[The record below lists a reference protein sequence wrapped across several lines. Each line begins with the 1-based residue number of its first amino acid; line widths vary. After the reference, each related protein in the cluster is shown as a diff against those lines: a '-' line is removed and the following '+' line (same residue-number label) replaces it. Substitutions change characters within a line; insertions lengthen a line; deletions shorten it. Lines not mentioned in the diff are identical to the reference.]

1 MSTITAI
8 LEPDIDGALHLP
20 VPDELRGGKV
30 KVVATLEQ
38 AEPSRAP
45 FGRKAA
51 AISDLGALAGN
62 CSKDGWDGNGASAID
77 PAALL
82 NAEAFVRALPDA
94 IPLPEF
100 APEPDGAISLD
111 WIQSK
116 TRLLSLSVGSSDRL
130 AYAWLDGSDRGHAV
144 AYFDGSSVPPRVLS
158 TIESF
163 VNHGNT
169 SVRVA

>member
-8 LEPDIDGALHLP
+8 LEPDIDGDLHLP
-20 VPDELRGGKV
+20 VPGELRGGKV
-30 KVVATLEQ
+30 KVVATLER
-38 AEPSRAP
+38 APPSQAP

-51 AISDLGALAGN
+51 AISELRAIASN
-62 CSKDGWDGNGASAID
+62 CSKGGWDSDDASAID
-77 PAALL
+77 PVALL

-94 IPLPEF
+94 IPLPEI

-116 TRLLSLSVGSSDRL
+116 TRLLSLSVGSSNRL

-144 AYFDGSSVPPRVLS
+144 TYF
-158 TIESF
+158 
-163 VNHGNT
+163 
-169 SVRVA
+169 